1 MSKRMKQ
8 MNEVLTTKL
17 IEYINNATGIDIRSR
32 CRDFN
37 HTMARSIY
45 FKVAQEQINIT
56 LKEVAGAVN
65 RHHATAIHARSLFDE
80 VISYD
85 QYKGIYENAL
95 DYIKFVKESLI
106 RENNVN
112 SNNTE
117 ALAEQIV
124 RLNDIISKQRE
135 IILNQQHVIDAIG
148 LEDHELK
155 YRELPDQKQYIF
167 KERVN
172 AMLKMI

>member
-1 MSKRMKQ
+1 MSKTMKQ
-8 MNEVLTTKL
+8 MNEVLITKL
-17 IEYINNATGIDIRSR
+17 IEYINNSTGIDIRSR
-32 CRDFN
+32 CRDFS

-56 LKEVAGAVN
+56 LREVADAVN

-85 QYKGIYENAL
+85 KYKGVYENAL
-95 DYIKFVKESLI
+95 DYIMFVKESLI
-106 RENNVN
+106 REMDIE
-112 SNNTE
+112 SNNTK

-124 RLNDIISKQRE
+124 NLNDIISRQRE
-135 IILNQQHVIDAIG
+135 VILNQQHIIDSMG
-148 LEDHELK
+148 FEDHELK